1 MKFSAI
7 GVERQIDVSNGGKYY
22 LAACLSYLLHLYTFT
37 LYTFTLFQPLPYNL
51 GSLGVY
57 GVLIIL
63 YFLIHMNYPSTRV
76 YATHESR
83 IE

>member
-1 MKFSAI
+1 MKFSTRRS
-7 GVERQIDVSNGGKYY
+7 GETIDVSNGGKYY

-37 LYTFTLFQPLPYNL
+37 LFQPLHYNL

-63 YFLIHMNYPSTRV
+63 YFLLIHMNYPSTRV